1 MMSASGSLT
10 REVDGAGDGEGSGT
24 WMETEELA
32 VSTISPRQRSLT
44 SIGGALLD
52 RRSPGLWMLGVRAL
66 AGTTSTKVF
75 RTYQ

>member
-10 REVDGAGDGEGSGT
+10 REVNGAVDGEGSGT

-44 SIGGALLD
+44 SLVGALLD
-52 RRSPGLWMLGVRAL
+52 RRISGLSILGVRML
-66 AGTTSTKVF
+66 AGIGGASL
-75 RTYQ
+75 